1 MILNFNWE
9 KVTSI
14 IRSTKNKTRNYETD
28 SDKNMKKPTNSALA
42 FEDKVR
48 ILCSAC
54 CLTLTDERDI
64 SSLRIDKSAR

>member
-28 SDKNMKKPTNSALA
+28 SDKNMKKPTNSALV

-48 ILCSAC
+48 IFAVPFAL
-54 CLTLTDERDI
+54 L
-64 SSLRIDKSAR
+64 